1 MKNGN
6 FLLLCIVTLLVFGN
20 TLSNGYNLDDY
31 LVTNNNVKTNPNTT
45 FNLASIFSTSYLSEG
60 TIKSGYRPVTIATFY
75 LEHQLFGESAKVS
88 HVINLVLFLGV
99 ILLLYQLLNLLFK
112 NSNSYILL
120 FVALLFSVHSVHSEV
135 VASIKNRDEILC
147 LLFFIAAG
155 INSISWINR
164 KNSLYL
170 VLTLLLVS
178 FSLLSKKSALPVIAL
193 LPVLLLHTNKIK
205 VSQYITLGLVTSIP
219 IGVCAFNFQ
228 VIPGLVIF
236 VALNLFYLMVLHL
249 PEYWKRTSLPTP
261 SVLEVIILCA
271 IFSLSII
278 GLFFHQLYLII
289 GAQLLLLIL
298 AHKNFKAAI
307 IFNVIITL
315 SSYFVFFKVE
325 LLIYLII
332 LVSASVLVQK
342 NTIKFNYK
350 NLLGLIPL
358 LLLIAY
364 NKGDYTQGLIY
375 LSPLLV
381 FVTVLFHRFLQLTIG
396 LLSVA
401 VSLYFNELGYVQ
413 LGVLLFSVLVLS
425 KIEVVKKKKLFF
437 AGWLCIAY
445 LFIGATYEN
454 EEINFYFNSNI
465 TEKSIGVDQQKLRE
479 GRNLEFLENTLVA
492 KHTLEERF
500 ATGLLTMGTYLGLM
514 VYPKEL
520 SFYYGYSKINT
531 TNFKDYKVWISLF
544 SYLLL
549 FYCAIY
555 FFKKQ
560 PLISIGAIWF
570 ISCILLFSNL
580 PVLVAGM
587 VGERL
592 AFSGSLGFCMMI
604 GGVINWINPQF
615 SYKKIRGLEAL
626 SILLLLA
633 FSLRTFA
640 RNEKWESTTVLMSND
655 IEHLENSAQANYL
668 LGVHSIKK
676 TLKNYKGSIS
686 DIQEIQQSIKYFKR
700 AIEIEPKHY
709 DFHLSLAKAYLSLD
723 ENDLAKRSL
732 EDSYALAPK
741 ALISLFELAK
751 INFMLKEYKQA
762 ISYSSLYL
770 EQSTNNH
777 LIYEM
782 AAFGAYYLD
791 DYELSISYAKEGLNQ
806 FPQNEKLNELF
817 FDLQR
822 RMP

>member
-1 MKNGN
+1 MKNLN
-6 FLLLCIVTLLVFGN
+6 YIILFSVTFLVFGN
-20 TLSNGYNLDDY
+20 TISNDYNLDDH
-31 LVTNNNVKTNPNTT
+31 LVNNIRANSIEDIFTT
-45 FNLASIFSTSYLSEG
+45 TYSQENGFNY
-60 TIKSGYRPVTIATFY
+60 GYRPISILTFY
-75 LEHQLFGESAKVS
+75 IEYSSFGKNSRIS
-88 HVINLVLFLGV
+88 HTIN
-99 ILLLYQLLNLLFK
+99 LLLYIMLNVLIFKLLKRIFK
-112 NSNSYILL
+112 STDRYILL
-120 FVALLFSVHSVHSEV
+120 FITLLFVVHPIHTEV
-135 VASIKNRDEILC
+135 VASIKNRDEILS
-147 LLFFIAAG
+147 LLFIVSASLLVYRWVSNYKWYSLLMIVTFCSL
-155 INSISWINR
+155 SILSKR
-164 KNSLYL
+164 SSLPIHFLIPLIVILKEEIKLKPL
-170 VLTLLLVS
+170 VILLLCVG
-178 FSLLSKKSALPVIAL
+178 LPI
-193 LPVLLLHTNKIK
+193 
-205 VSQYITLGLVTSIP
+205 SIF
-219 IGVCAFNFQ
+219 AFNFILIKGIILFCLIFCFSIGVYYLKDFLSNKKIQ
-228 VIPGLVIF
+228 LPSVLVIF
-236 VALNLFYLMVLHL
+236 LSVILIGVLI
-249 PEYWKRTSLPTP
+249 SG
-261 SVLEVIILCA
+261 IILNTIYPVLFGFLVVLYLA
-271 IFSLSII
+271 GSNEKKYLLGTLIISII
-278 GLFFHQLYLII
+278 GFFISNNSDFLVLSVCLISFFLVYRYKGFRQSIPFLLLLAFYLSLISIHKAEPFSFVLYLIPI
-289 GAQLLLLIL
+289 SIFLTARINKYVPFIL
-298 AHKNFKAAI
+298 ATILVATILGTGSLGVFHTSVFLLALLFLESKYQLIYGQIVFIALI
-307 IFNVIITL
+307 VCL
-315 SSYFVFFKVE
+315 SALSGLNQYNYDQIAVVE
-325 LLIYLII
+325 LVPDKLIEER
-332 LVSASVLVQK
+332 S
-342 NTIKFNYK
+342 
-350 NLLGLIPL
+350 
-358 LLLIAY
+358 
-364 NKGDYTQGLIY
+364 
-375 LSPLLV
+375 
-381 FVTVLFHRFLQLTIG
+381 
-396 LLSVA
+396 
-401 VSLYFNELGYVQ
+401 ELPV
-413 LGVLLFSVLVLS
+413 
-425 KIEVVKKKKLFF
+425 
-437 AGWLCIAY
+437 
-445 LFIGATYEN
+445 
-454 EEINFYFNSNI
+454 
-465 TEKSIGVDQQKLRE
+465 
-479 GRNLEFLENTLVA
+479 GRNLEFVENTLVA

-700 AIEIEPKHY
+700 AVEIEPKHY

-723 ENDLAKRSL
+723 ENYLAKRSL
-732 EDSYALAPK
+732 EYSYALAPK